1 MLKGLLISNWFGT
14 QKSSPA
20 RGTWLYLP
28 AALVA
33 LAMTL
38 PLFYLLIRAAGAG
51 SAAWS
56 WLLRLQTLQIIGQSV
71 GLALAVM
78 LAAFI
83 IGLPTAWLVTRTN
96 LPAKTLW
103 AALLPLP
110 LVIPSY
116 VSAYLFVSLFAPRG
130 ILQNLLE
137 GWLGIERL
145 PSIYGFWG
153 AWLVLTLMTY
163 PYVFLAVRAGL
174 IRTDRSLEEAA
185 RSLGN
190 SAWQT
195 FWKVTF
201 TQLRPALA
209 ASSLLVGLYVLRD
222 FGAVSILRFTTF
234 TRAIYL
240 QYQSSIDRSAAA
252 LLSLVLV
259 LITIGFLVGEQR
271 IRRSSAEQPYT
282 AVHPAPP
289 VDLGRWRVAAI
300 VMIIFVLLGGL
311 ILPAGVLFYWL
322 VRGLAAGEQ
331 ISGWLR
337 PLTGSLTAAGLAA
350 VITVIAALP
359 ASLLSV
365 RRPGFF
371 SQLIEKWSYLGYAL
385 PGVVIALSLVFLGAN
400 HLRLMYQTLFMLLL
414 AYVILFLPQAVG
426 NLQVAIRQVQPS
438 LEEAAA
444 SLGHSPLRIFQR
456 ITLPLV
462 MPGVSSAAALVFLT
476 AMKELPATLL
486 LAPTGFSTLATQVW
500 GAVSEAYFAR
510 AAAPALILIL
520 ISSISIMS
528 INYHTSYEGSV
539 KRT

>member
-1 MLKGLLISNWFGT
+1 M
-14 QKSSPA
+14 
-20 RGTWLYLP
+20 YLP

-38 PLFYLLIRAAGAG
+38 PLFYLVIRAAGAG
-51 SAAWS
+51 PAAWS

-78 LAAFI
+78 LSAVL

-96 LPAKTLW
+96 LPAKTVW

-110 LVIPSY
+110 LVLPSY

-130 ILQNLLE
+130 LLQNLLE

-185 RSLGN
+185 RSLGYP
-190 SAWQT
+190 AWKT
-195 FWKVTF
+195 FWKITLS
-201 TQLRPALA
+201 QLRPALA

-252 LLSLVLV
+252 LLSLALV

-271 IRRSSAEQPYT
+271 MRRSSAEQPYT
-282 AVHPAPP
+282 AVHPAPL
-289 VDLGRWRVAAI
+289 VNLGHWRVAAI
-300 VMIIFVLLGGL
+300 VLIVGVLFGAL
-311 ILPAGVLFYWL
+311 ILPAGVLIYWL
-322 VRGLAAGEQ
+322 VRGLAVGEQ
-331 ISGWLR
+331 LSGWLR
-337 PLTGSLTAAGLAA
+337 PLTGSLMASGLAA
-350 VITVIAALP
+350 VITVVAALP

-365 RRPGFF
+365 RQAGLF
-371 SQLIEKWSYLGYAL
+371 SRLIEKWSYLGYAL
-385 PGVVIALSLVFLGAN
+385 PGVVIALSLVFFGAN
-400 HLRLMYQTLFMLLL
+400 YLPLMYQTLFMLLL

-426 NLQVAIRQVQPS
+426 NLQAALRQVQPS

-444 SLGHSPLRIFQR
+444 SLGHSPLRVFRR

-462 MPGVSSAAALVFLT
+462 MPGASAAAALVFLT

-486 LAPTGFSTLATQVW
+486 LAPAGFSTLATQVW

-510 AAAPALILIL
+510 AALPALILIL
-520 ISSISIMS
+520 ISSLSILL
-528 INYHTSYEGSV
+528 INHHTSDEGSTQ
-539 KRT
+539 RT